1 MANYVKFKQGLKKDF
16 NTTNQPLTN
25 GMIYFVIDEHNNGS
39 IYYDTIVDGEHATK
53 EGTVHRVKF
62 SGLPIKITGSVIGT
76 GVISKDGETIEI
88 NTSTNHS
95 HGLAHQDFTVTLSN
109 DDTNLK
115 WTRLGN
121 QNGEGFWLKS
131 IKGDV
136 KAPAWFQPN
145 YGAGIAFGGGST
157 KGIISVKYN
166 EPSIRFA
173 GGNGDAPVW
182 YFTITGAN
190 DKTYD
195 LSKIGG
201 HSSDSAKLDHNLI
214 FKIASTADATQGGNG
229 TATDLSGSAVDLYLP
244 TKISGFDLLQAT
256 RFQGNAD
263 TSTVAAKLGKGGNT
277 SLPMTFYW
285 DGSKGTQPTWLWGG
299 ENGIDMYVYN
309 PSNFRVAHSVN
320 TAGLDHDVTF
330 KISKVANA
338 TTGEAG
344 VVTKLTGALLE
355 LILPAS
361 ISGFN
366 LIQSTRFQG
375 NADSAT
381 VASRAN
387 SLFLNPSNRQENI
400 DYQINSD
407 KYQSRVTYSL
417 ASSITK
423 TGKPPVGDSHV
434 LTFGWDGS
442 GWGAQL
448 AITADA
454 KPHMAIRGATV
465 DEKGVSIWDETWSTV
480 LDSSNYTSYIN
491 NYYWANVKVST
502 ASSMETKPT
511 FNTAYTS
518 NWWRSTGKT
527 GWWNDTY
534 SGGIA
539 MEDKTY
545 VKVAGNKSFLIP
557 NGSLKIGGN
566 GDIFFATGYDDAT
579 LKIYGQT
586 NTDFGVETI
595 VIQTCFD
602 NRDPQTSEYTTQ
614 YANRCNLLLQ
624 PRGGQVYIG
633 KNLTTPGDIG
643 YKLLVG
649 GNQWIEGNL
658 VFKGAKEIKFI
669 GSKQTYSMIRFID
682 NTSDAYGNGI
692 SIGGGG
698 STVIGAGESAMSY
711 VTNGGDE
718 RLFLLSDG
726 AINIEA
732 GGDTISN
739 RKGLQVTSDGHILP
753 IKAENSN
760 PNAQDLGSAAD
771 YWRNLYINNIT
782 LQGQVGN
789 RLVWTNGSKILQAGY
804 HYADTDRIAINTAG
818 RQGYNFYVNGSS
830 YFSSNTYIHRNY
842 FLNNPS
848 TGAGELVLTA
858 LGYKSAG
865 YPVYN
870 DPEFAK
876 GANGISVYNNS
887 SNGVVTHAIVSDAS
901 SGNSSGKIL
910 KITHTGSGSPGFG
923 GFVQYIS
930 SRANAIFIQIFRAKI
945 PTGRN
950 VATASNSM
958 GDNYKDEWLTPTT
971 GTGRWEWYA
980 RRVIC
985 GASGTFS
992 TGGYVYIKDG
1002 AAPTASS
1009 PLVWYL
1015 SYCNVIDITKGNYDG
1030 LRTRY
1035 SDFVIYDSGEDGKD
1049 NKTPINDK
1057 YVAKIVAKTSNG
1069 TTFTLRGLNG
1079 AGNELADAVL
1089 TIPNAGSGK
1098 AGLITDAAQTIYGEK
1113 TLTSNLRFA
1122 NVTTGTRG
1130 IVGTIADNNYWRVV
1144 GRADKTNEGYLE
1156 IATGDDANE
1165 PIYMR
1170 QYSGVFG
1177 TVKRTFT
1184 ILDGSGCSRA
1194 PELFEAKKVHVNSKL
1209 NQSTAIAD
1217 ISYQFQVTGTSN
1229 FTDTVNISGVT
1240 NHHNNI
1246 QIDANYSIARPGR
1259 GSNWFGSHNTAMIRM
1274 TTIDG
1279 WAPLLAQRAT
1289 NGYWVL
1295 GHYNNGG
1302 EFNDQWIFGYL
1313 ANSNLEG
1320 TSGAK
1325 NDLSTKYRMRNVGGE
1340 KNILFSTYNA
1350 QIGSSTN
1357 PVYIKSNGEAVA
1369 CTYSLSATIEAGTA
1383 NRMAYYKT
1391 ANQIGSS
1398 GHYVTSN
1405 QVGINASS
1413 SKNYTFYVGGD
1424 SLFDNAV
1431 TINGNVHILPDT
1443 DVGLNGAG
1451 SLVIGNKA
1459 GQNLG
1464 IDGNEIMARNNSKA
1478 SALYLNNEGG
1488 VVQVGQ
1494 DGITIQ
1500 AKASS
1505 TNLQSGGL
1513 RISSEN
1519 AGNSGNVALEL
1530 YRGNNGSWQ
1539 IANEGAILYFRTN
1552 WVGEKKATYAKNTL
1566 IIDNTTGSASIPYL
1580 AIGQEERNTT
1590 YGLYVVSS
1598 QSWIKNTLWTG
1609 NVYPDTNNTRECG
1622 TNNYFWNKMNTNW
1635 LNVNRGTSQTDGGIT
1650 LYGGDVNYGIIFRTT
1665 KNQGTHGYVSGDWAT
1680 YFTMSNSAG
1689 RGWIFKRWGVGNV
1702 ASISTDGNAYFNGHI
1717 RAASTGGSWLDG
1729 QRYNYGGYNLL
1740 DATNSESY
1748 WPWLRQTNTNTKKW
1762 FSFGILANSFYL
1774 IGSSTNRTD
1783 NGYDFGWQFD
1793 ISNGNTT
1800 FNTNG
1805 NKNNTSKTVINGR
1818 LIVNP
1823 YYSTEQS
1830 YSEGIRVNRAN
1841 NGWANIILGGD
1852 NGSSTGT
1859 SSTTWL
1865 IGHRG
1870 SNGTSSGSGGSNG
1883 ANLTGKIND
1892 LTIEVNSS
1900 SGQGLT
1906 LPVAQGEL
1914 LTWQQRPIMAQLPA
1928 QGGSATI
1935 LNNANYKTAYLATTS
1950 NGNASMGLVS
1960 ANWYHV
1966 MNFRHLDNNGF
1977 NSQFVLPLNHNGQAA
1992 WRLSSGTTWEPW
2004 NYIFDDNHAMIPA
2017 SNNVYNIGSAS
2028 NYWATGYI
2036 NTLYVAGNAYA
2047 NGSNRIPTTGNTT
2060 GTIGSATVP
2069 VYSDN
2074 GVLKT
2079 ITSYS
2084 GNAATATTASKLSR
2098 NAGSATKPIYFS
2110 GGVPVQCNDTLG
2122 VSISGNAASAT
2133 YTTQLLGV
2141 NGSNTPYSA
2150 VEGNL
2155 IRAVWNVKGDS
2166 RWYLKAGTYNC
2177 RVNYADN
2184 AGNADTID
2192 GYHASEVYKAAT
2204 HTINNYS
2211 SVNDWVQI
2219 ATINIDGTD
2228 LAMGG
2233 FTAILSNREYLDGS
2247 SFILTVAIRR
2257 NSVTSASCQAFYTPI
2272 GSSSPREIT
2281 IRSNDGVNFYIYL
2294 KSELNSWTTYYNV
2307 TKIMTENKVIFEN
2320 TGISSTNLI
2329 TGDVLKVTATRGGY
2343 VNRAVNA
2350 NNTKEVWND
2359 SSYMSFHWNGQ
2370 SGQPTWLWGGNNDT
2384 NMYVYN
2390 PSNFRVSYANNAG
2403 DADTVDGYH
2412 ASDLAKKTDVSNSY
2426 VKKAGDTMTG
2436 ELKNSSND
2444 FTLSSNS
2451 NEQRFKFL
2459 NASKNK
2465 HTVYFYKGAGTSST
2479 IVGLWDSTDGQ
2490 IWTYN
2495 TSGYF
2500 NLDKRVVIGGYNN
2513 SNYSLSTSSFIC
2525 DSWIRTTGSTGWY
2538 NETYGG
2544 GWHMSDSTYIRNYNS
2559 KHLYITGR
2567 LGVNCELR
2575 LWEAGRQITRAGNSV
2590 AWINGRDGALIRQDS
2605 YTGYNPIFSCKTTN
2619 GSWELGP
2626 YDNNILY
2633 FTYGT
2638 DSNHKAGKNSVEHPL
2653 RLMPGKGVLLSG
2665 LNYGTSLPS
2674 SGTNGQVFFKI

>member
-25 GMIYFVIDEHNNGS
+25 GMIYFVIDENNNGS
-39 IYYDTIVDGEHATK
+39 IYYDTIVDGKQATK
-53 EGTVHRVKF
+53 NGTVHRVKF
-62 SGLPIKITGSVIGT
+62 SGLPIKITGSVTGT

-95 HGLAHQDFTVTLSN
+95 HGLAHQDFTVKLSN

-121 QNGEGFWLKS
+121 QNGGGFWLKS
-131 IKGDV
+131 IRGQA
-136 KAPAWFQPN
+136 KAPAWFLPD
-145 YGAGIAFGGGST
+145 YSAGIAFGGEDT
-157 KGIISVKYN
+157 KGIISVKYSQ
-166 EPSIRFA
+166 PGVRFA

-201 HSSDSAKLDHNLI
+201 HSSDSAKLDHNVT
-214 FKIASTADATQGGNG
+214 FKIASTADATNGANG
-229 TATDLSGSAVDLYLP
+229 TKTDLSGPAVNLYLP
-244 TKISGFDLLQAT
+244 TKISGFDLLQA
-256 RFQGNAD
+256 
-263 TSTVAAKLGKGGNT
+263 S
-277 SLPMTFYW
+277 
-285 DGSKGTQPTWLWGG
+285 
-299 ENGIDMYVYN
+299 
-309 PSNFRVAHSVN
+309 
-320 TAGLDHDVTF
+320 
-330 KISKVANA
+330 
-338 TTGEAG
+338 
-344 VVTKLTGALLE
+344 
-355 LILPAS
+355 
-361 ISGFN
+361 
-366 LIQSTRFQG
+366 RFQG

-381 VASRAN
+381 YATSAGYAKG
-387 SLFLNPSNRQENI
+387 LFLNPETRQEDMNFNLA
-400 DYQINSD
+400 DA
-407 KYQSRVTYSL
+407 KYIKRVTYSM
-417 ASSITK
+417 ATSTTK
-423 TGKPPVGDSHV
+423 KNKPPVGDANILS
-434 LTFGWDGS
+434 FGWDNSGYGS
-442 GWGAQL
+442 QL
-448 AITADA
+448 AIQIGSAGHLA
-454 KPHMAIRGATV
+454 VRGSGSNNGTSSWG
-465 DEKGVSIWDETWSTV
+465 EWSTV

-502 ASSMETKPT
+502 TSSTETKPT

-566 GDIFFATGYDDAT
+566 GDIFFATGYNNAT
-579 LKIYGQT
+579 LKIYGQN
-586 NTDFGVETI
+586 NTKYGTETI
-595 VIQTCFD
+595 AIQTCFD
-602 NRDPQTSEYTTQ
+602 NQDPQTSGYITQ
-614 YANRCNLLLQ
+614 YTDRCNLLLQ

-633 KNLTTPGDIG
+633 KNLTTVGDTG
-643 YKLLVG
+643 YKLLVD

-682 NTSDAYGNGI
+682 NISDTYGNGI

-698 STVIGAGESAMSY
+698 SVVVGAGESAMSF

-726 AINIEA
+726 SINVEA
-732 GGDTISN
+732 GGNTIAN
-739 RKGLQVTSDGHILP
+739 RKGFQVTGDGHILP

-842 FLNNPS
+842 FLNDPS
-848 TGAGELVLTA
+848 TGAGELILTA

-870 DPEFAK
+870 DPEFAS
-876 GANGISVYNNS
+876 GANGVSVYNNS
-887 SNGVVTHAIVSDAS
+887 GNGTVTHAIVSDSS
-901 SGNSSGKIL
+901 SGNSSGKVL
-910 KITHTGSGSPGFG
+910 KITHTGTASPGLG
-923 GFVQYIS
+923 GFRLGMQ
-930 SRANAIFIQIFRAKI
+930 SRANAILIQIFRAKI
-945 PTGRN
+945 PSGYNLSLHMDAIGNNTKY
-950 VATASNSM
+950 
-958 GDNYKDEWLTPTT
+958 DWLTPNV

-980 RRVIC
+980 NRMIC
-985 GASGTFS
+985 GSTGTFND
-992 TGGYVYIKDG
+992 GGYVAINLNKG
-1002 AAPTASS
+1002 TAAPTASS

-1015 SYCNVIDITKGNYDG
+1015 SYCNVIDVTKGNYDG
-1030 LRTRY
+1030 LRSRY
-1035 SDFVIYDSGEDGKD
+1035 SDFVTYDSGEDGKD

-1057 YVAKIVAKTSNG
+1057 YVAKIVTKTSNG

-1098 AGLITDAAQTIYGEK
+1098 AGLITDAAQGIYGEK
-1113 TLTSNLRFA
+1113 TLHENLRFA
-1122 NVTTGTRG
+1122 NVTTGIRG
-1130 IVGTIADNNYWRVV
+1130 IVGTIADNDYWRVV
-1144 GRADKTNEGYLE
+1144 GHADKTNEGYLE

-1184 ILDGSGCSRA
+1184 VLDGSGRSRA

-1246 QIDANYSIARPGR
+1246 QIDANYSIAKPGK
-1259 GSNWFGSHNTAMIRM
+1259 SSVWNGSHNNAMIRM
-1274 TTIDG
+1274 TSINS
-1279 WAPLLAQRAT
+1279 WSPLLAQKAT
-1289 NGYWVL
+1289 NGYWIL
-1295 GHYNNGG
+1295 GHYNHHN
-1302 EFNDQWIFGYL
+1302 EKDEKDKNNDFRDQWLFGYL
-1313 ANSNLEG
+1313 SDSNLEG
-1320 TSGAK
+1320 TTGAS
-1325 NDLSTKYRMRNVGGE
+1325 NSLSTTYRLLNIGGDSQRM
-1340 KNILFSTYNA
+1340 FVSAAYNA
-1350 QIGSSTN
+1350 TVGSGTQ
-1357 PVYIKSNGEAVA
+1357 PVYVQSNGNVA
-1369 CTYSLSATIEAGTA
+1369 ACSYSLSATIAAGTA

-1398 GHYVTSN
+1398 GHYVTSS

-1413 SKNYTFYVGGD
+1413 SKDYTFYVGGT
-1424 SLFDNAV
+1424 SLLDNAV
-1431 TINGNVHILPDT
+1431 TINGNVHIIPDT
-1443 DVGLNGAG
+1443 DVGLNAAG

-1464 IDGNEIMARNNSKA
+1464 INGNEIMARNNSKA

-1494 DGITIQ
+1494 DGVTIQ

-1519 AGNSGNVALEL
+1519 AGNGGNVALEL

-1552 WVGEKKATYAKNTL
+1552 LIGDRKTTYAKNAL
-1566 IIDNTTGSASIPYL
+1566 IIDNTTGAASLPYL
-1580 AIGQEERNTT
+1580 AIGQEARNTT

-1635 LNVNRGTSQTDGGIT
+1635 LNVNRGCYSEDGGIT
-1650 LYGGDVNYGIIFRTT
+1650 LYGGDINYGIIFRTT
-1665 KNQGTHGYVSGDWAT
+1665 KSQGTHGYVSGDCAT
-1680 YFTMSNSAG
+1680 YFTMSNSAN
-1689 RGWIFKRWGVGNV
+1689 RGWIFKRYGSGNV

-1717 RAASTGGSWLDG
+1717 RAASSGSSWLDG
-1729 QRYNYGGYNLL
+1729 QRYDYGGYNLL
-1740 DATNSESY
+1740 DATDSESY

-1762 FSFGILANSFYL
+1762 FSFGILSTSFYL
-1774 IGSSTNRTD
+1774 IGSSTNRAD

-1805 NKNNTSKTVINGR
+1805 NKNSTSKTVINGR

-1852 NGSSTGT
+1852 NKSSTGT

-1870 SNGTSSGSGGSNG
+1870 SNGTNSYSGGSNG
-1883 ANLTGKIND
+1883 ANLAGKIND

-1928 QGGSATI
+1928 QGGSTTI
-1935 LNNANYKTAYLATTS
+1935 LNNPNYKTAYLATTS

-1966 MNFRHLDNNGF
+1966 MNFRHLDNNGY

-1992 WRLSSGTTWEPW
+1992 WRLSSGTTWNAW
-2004 NYIFDDNHAMIPA
+2004 NYIFDDHHAMIPT
-2017 SNNVYNIGSAS
+2017 SNNAYNIGSTS

-2047 NGSNRIPTTGNTT
+2047 NGSKRIPTTGNNT
-2060 GTIGSATVP
+2060 GTVGSASLP
-2069 VYSDN
+2069 VYSKD
-2074 GVLKT
+2074 GVLTT
-2079 ITSYS
+2079 ITSYQ
-2084 GNAATATTASKLSR
+2084 GNAATATLASSANKLNTSAGGNTNPVYFANGIPVRLTASVGSANQPVYL
-2098 NAGSATKPIYFS
+2098 NNGVITACAGSQS
-2110 GGVPVQCNDTLG
+2110 GTEKQQ
-2122 VSISGNAASAT
+2122 SFKISGS
-2133 YTTQLLGV
+2133 
-2141 NGSNTPYSA
+2141 NGTAHWYYL
-2150 VEGNL
+2150 GNL
-2155 IRAVWNVKGDS
+2155 ISNNDNSEVIIDIYSGNGYNGTGNQNTHISIFVKDGWQSTQAAANSFGISYLVDHSDVNATAIKVKGMASAHNVIDLYVYLPWGYSDGYYSIKGYYKTWTHKGTRSTTEPTSGTVQNCILGTFRADKVYGAVWNDYAEYRQTKKYVQPGYCVIETGKGDLIKS
-2166 RWYLKAGTYNC
+2166 SERLQPGANIVSDTFGFAIGETEQTKTPLAVSGRVLAYPYEDRDSYQAGDPVCSGPN
-2177 RVNYADN
+2177 
-2184 AGNADTID
+2184 GTI
-2192 GYHASEVYKAAT
+2192 SKMTREEV
-2204 HTINNYS
+2204 
-2211 SVNDWVQI
+2211 
-2219 ATINIDGTD
+2219 
-2228 LAMGG
+2228 
-2233 FTAILSNREYLDGS
+2233 REYPERIIG
-2247 SFILTVAIRR
+2247 TV
-2257 NSVTSASCQAFYTPI
+2257 S
-2272 GSSSPREIT
+2272 EIP
-2281 IRSNDGVNFYIYL
+2281 NY
-2294 KSELNSWTTYYNV
+2294 
-2307 TKIMTENKVIFEN
+2307 
-2320 TGISSTNLI
+2320 
-2329 TGDVLKVTATRGGY
+2329 
-2343 VNRAVNA
+2343 
-2350 NNTKEVWND
+2350 EVW
-2359 SSYMSFHWNGQ
+2359 G
-2370 SGQPTWLWGGNNDT
+2370 TGN
-2384 NMYVYN
+2384 VK
-2390 PSNFRVSYANNAG
+2390 VNNRIWI
-2403 DADTVDGYH
+2403 
-2412 ASDLAKKTDVSNSY
+2412 K
-2426 VKKAGDTMTG
+2426 VK
-2436 ELKNSSND
+2436 
-2444 FTLSSNS
+2444 
-2451 NEQRFKFL
+2451 
-2459 NASKNK
+2459 
-2465 HTVYFYKGAGTSST
+2465 
-2479 IVGLWDSTDGQ
+2479 
-2490 IWTYN
+2490 
-2495 TSGYF
+2495 
-2500 NLDKRVVIGGYNN
+2500 
-2513 SNYSLSTSSFIC
+2513 
-2525 DSWIRTTGSTGWY
+2525 
-2538 NETYGG
+2538 
-2544 GWHMSDSTYIRNYNS
+2544 
-2559 KHLYITGR
+2559 
-2567 LGVNCELR
+2567 
-2575 LWEAGRQITRAGNSV
+2575 
-2590 AWINGRDGALIRQDS
+2590 
-2605 YTGYNPIFSCKTTN
+2605 
-2619 GSWELGP
+2619 
-2626 YDNNILY
+2626 
-2633 FTYGT
+2633 
-2638 DSNHKAGKNSVEHPL
+2638 
-2653 RLMPGKGVLLSG
+2653 
-2665 LNYGTSLPS
+2665 
-2674 SGTNGQVFFKI
+2674 

>member
-25 GMIYFVIDEHNNGS
+25 GMIYFVIDENNNGS
-39 IYYDTIVDGEHATK
+39 IYYDTIVDGKQATK
-53 EGTVHRVKF
+53 KGTVHRVKF

-76 GVISKDGETIEI
+76 GVISKDGESIEI

-95 HGLAHQDFTVTLSN
+95 HGLAHQDFTVTLTD

-121 QNGEGFWLKS
+121 QNGGGFWLKS
-131 IKGDV
+131 IRGQT
-136 KAPAWFQPN
+136 KAPAWFLPDFS
-145 YGAGIAFGGGST
+145 AGIAFGGSNT
-157 KGIISVKYN
+157 KGIISVKYSQ
-166 EPSIRFA
+166 PGIRFA

-201 HSSDSAKLDHNLI
+201 HSSDSAKLDHNVT
-214 FKIASTADATQGGNG
+214 FKIASTADATNGANG
-229 TATDLSGSAVDLYLP
+229 TKTDLSGSAVNLYLP
-244 TKISGFDLLQAT
+244 TKISGFDLLQA
-256 RFQGNAD
+256 
-263 TSTVAAKLGKGGNT
+263 S
-277 SLPMTFYW
+277 
-285 DGSKGTQPTWLWGG
+285 
-299 ENGIDMYVYN
+299 
-309 PSNFRVAHSVN
+309 
-320 TAGLDHDVTF
+320 
-330 KISKVANA
+330 
-338 TTGEAG
+338 
-344 VVTKLTGALLE
+344 
-355 LILPAS
+355 
-361 ISGFN
+361 
-366 LIQSTRFQG
+366 RFQG

-381 VASRAN
+381 YATSADYAKG
-387 SLFLNPSNRQENI
+387 LFLNPETHQEDMNFNLA
-400 DYQINSD
+400 DA
-407 KYQSRVTYSL
+407 KYIKRVTYSM
-417 ASSITK
+417 ATSTTK
-423 TGKPPVGDSHV
+423 KNKPPIGDANILS
-434 LTFGWDGS
+434 FGWDNSGYGS
-442 GWGAQL
+442 QL
-448 AITADA
+448 AIQNGSAGHLA
-454 KPHMAIRGATV
+454 VRGSGSTNGASSWG
-465 DEKGVSIWDETWSTV
+465 EWSTV

-502 ASSMETKPT
+502 ASSTETKPT

-566 GDIFFATGYDDAT
+566 GDILFATGYDDAT

-586 NTDFGVETI
+586 NTDFGIETI

-602 NRDPQTSEYTTQ
+602 NQDPQTSEYTTQ

-633 KNLTTPGDIG
+633 KNLTTTGDVG
-643 YKLLVG
+643 YRLLVG

-732 GGDTISN
+732 GGDIISN

-804 HYADTDRIAINTAG
+804 HYADTDRIAINTAE

-830 YFSSNTYIHRNY
+830 YFSSNTYIHRNH

-876 GANGISVYNNS
+876 GTNGISVYNNA
-887 SNGVVTHAIVSDAS
+887 SNGTVTHAIVSDAS

-950 VATASNSM
+950 VATASNRM

-992 TGGYVYIKDG
+992 TGGYIYIKDG

-1057 YVAKIVAKTSNG
+1057 YVAKIITKTSNG

-1089 TIPNAGSGK
+1089 TIPNAENGK
-1098 AGLITDAAQTIYGEK
+1098 AGLITNAAQGIYGEK
-1113 TLTSNLRFA
+1113 TLYSDLRFA
-1122 NVTTGTRG
+1122 NVSTGTRG
-1130 IVGTIADNNYWRVV
+1130 IIGTIADNDFWRVV
-1144 GRADKTNEGYLE
+1144 GRASATNSGYLE
-1156 IATGDDANE
+1156 IATGDDATE
-1165 PIYMR
+1165 PIYVR
-1170 QYSGVFG
+1170 QYTEVFG
-1177 TVKRTFT
+1177 TLKRTFT
-1184 ILDGSGCSRA
+1184 VLDESGRSRA
-1194 PELFEAKKVHVNSKL
+1194 PELFEAKKIHVNSKL
-1209 NQSTAIAD
+1209 DQNAAIAD
-1217 ISYQFQVTGTSN
+1217 IGYQFQVTGTSN
-1229 FTDTVNISGVT
+1229 FTDSVDISGVT
-1240 NHHNNI
+1240 THHNHI
-1246 QIDANYSIARPGR
+1246 QIDANYSIAKPGK
-1259 GSNWFGSHNTAMIRM
+1259 SSAWFGSHNNAMIRM

-1279 WAPLLAQRAT
+1279 WSPLLAQRAT

-1295 GHYNNGG
+1295 GHYNSDHSD
-1302 EFNDQWIFGYL
+1302 FNDQWIFGYL

-1369 CTYSLSATIEAGTA
+1369 CSYSLSATIEAGTA

-1413 SKNYTFYVGGD
+1413 SKNYTFYVGGN

-1459 GQNLG
+1459 GPNLG
-1464 IDGNEIMARNNSKA
+1464 IDCNEVMARNNSEA
-1478 SALYLNNEGG
+1478 SVLYLNNEGG

-1519 AGNSGNVALEL
+1519 AGSNGNVALEL

-1552 WVGEKKATYAKNTL
+1552 WVGDRKTTYAKNAL
-1566 IIDNTTGSASIPYL
+1566 IIDNTTGAASLPYL
-1580 AIGQEERNTT
+1580 AIGQEKRNTT

-1609 NVYPDTNNTRECG
+1609 NVYPDTNN
-1622 TNNYFWNKMNTNW
+1622 
-1635 LNVNRGTSQTDGGIT
+1635 
-1650 LYGGDVNYGIIFRTT
+1650 
-1665 KNQGTHGYVSGDWAT
+1665 
-1680 YFTMSNSAG
+1680 
-1689 RGWIFKRWGVGNV
+1689 
-1702 ASISTDGNAYFNGHI
+1702 
-1717 RAASTGGSWLDG
+1717 
-1729 QRYNYGGYNLL
+1729 
-1740 DATNSESY
+1740 
-1748 WPWLRQTNTNTKKW
+1748 
-1762 FSFGILANSFYL
+1762 
-1774 IGSSTNRTD
+1774 
-1783 NGYDFGWQFD
+1783 
-1793 ISNGNTT
+1793 
-1800 FNTNG
+1800 
-1805 NKNNTSKTVINGR
+1805 
-1818 LIVNP
+1818 
-1823 YYSTEQS
+1823 
-1830 YSEGIRVNRAN
+1830 
-1841 NGWANIILGGD
+1841 
-1852 NGSSTGT
+1852 
-1859 SSTTWL
+1859 
-1865 IGHRG
+1865 
-1870 SNGTSSGSGGSNG
+1870 
-1883 ANLTGKIND
+1883 
-1892 LTIEVNSS
+1892 
-1900 SGQGLT
+1900 
-1906 LPVAQGEL
+1906 
-1914 LTWQQRPIMAQLPA
+1914 
-1928 QGGSATI
+1928 
-1935 LNNANYKTAYLATTS
+1935 
-1950 NGNASMGLVS
+1950 
-1960 ANWYHV
+1960 
-1966 MNFRHLDNNGF
+1966 
-1977 NSQFVLPLNHNGQAA
+1977 
-1992 WRLSSGTTWEPW
+1992 
-2004 NYIFDDNHAMIPA
+2004 
-2017 SNNVYNIGSAS
+2017 VYNIGSTS

-2047 NGSNRIPTTGNTT
+2047 NGSKRIPTTGNTS

-2084 GNAATATTASKLSR
+2084 GNAATATVASSANKLNTS
-2098 NAGSATKPIYFS
+2098 AGGNTNPIYFTN
-2110 GGVPVQCNDTLG
+2110 GVPVRSTASVGSANQPVYLNNG
-2122 VSISGNAASAT
+2122 VITACAGSQSGTEKQQSFKITGA
-2133 YTTQLLGV
+2133 
-2141 NGSNTPYSA
+2141 NGTANWHYL
-2150 VEGNL
+2150 GNL
-2155 IRAVWNVKGDS
+2155 ISNGDNSEVIIDIYSGDGYNGAGEQNTHISIFVKDGWQSTRAAAKSFGISYLVDHSDVNATSIKVKGLASADNIIDLYVYLPWDHSEGYYSIKGYYNTWTHKGTCSTAEPTSGEVQNCVFGAFRAGQVYGAVWNDYAEYRRTKKYVQPGYCVIETGKGDLIKS
-2166 RWYLKAGTYNC
+2166 SERLQPGANIVSDTFGFAIGETEQTKTPLAVSGRVLAYPYEDRDSYQAGDPVCSGPN
-2177 RVNYADN
+2177 
-2184 AGNADTID
+2184 GTI
-2192 GYHASEVYKAAT
+2192 SKMTREEV
-2204 HTINNYS
+2204 
-2211 SVNDWVQI
+2211 
-2219 ATINIDGTD
+2219 
-2228 LAMGG
+2228 
-2233 FTAILSNREYLDGS
+2233 REYPERIIG
-2247 SFILTVAIRR
+2247 TV
-2257 NSVTSASCQAFYTPI
+2257 S
-2272 GSSSPREIT
+2272 EIP
-2281 IRSNDGVNFYIYL
+2281 DY
-2294 KSELNSWTTYYNV
+2294 
-2307 TKIMTENKVIFEN
+2307 
-2320 TGISSTNLI
+2320 
-2329 TGDVLKVTATRGGY
+2329 
-2343 VNRAVNA
+2343 
-2350 NNTKEVWND
+2350 EVW
-2359 SSYMSFHWNGQ
+2359 G
-2370 SGQPTWLWGGNNDT
+2370 TGN
-2384 NMYVYN
+2384 VK
-2390 PSNFRVSYANNAG
+2390 VNNRIWI
-2403 DADTVDGYH
+2403 
-2412 ASDLAKKTDVSNSY
+2412 K
-2426 VKKAGDTMTG
+2426 VK
-2436 ELKNSSND
+2436 
-2444 FTLSSNS
+2444 
-2451 NEQRFKFL
+2451 
-2459 NASKNK
+2459 
-2465 HTVYFYKGAGTSST
+2465 
-2479 IVGLWDSTDGQ
+2479 
-2490 IWTYN
+2490 
-2495 TSGYF
+2495 
-2500 NLDKRVVIGGYNN
+2500 
-2513 SNYSLSTSSFIC
+2513 
-2525 DSWIRTTGSTGWY
+2525 
-2538 NETYGG
+2538 
-2544 GWHMSDSTYIRNYNS
+2544 
-2559 KHLYITGR
+2559 
-2567 LGVNCELR
+2567 
-2575 LWEAGRQITRAGNSV
+2575 
-2590 AWINGRDGALIRQDS
+2590 
-2605 YTGYNPIFSCKTTN
+2605 
-2619 GSWELGP
+2619 
-2626 YDNNILY
+2626 
-2633 FTYGT
+2633 
-2638 DSNHKAGKNSVEHPL
+2638 
-2653 RLMPGKGVLLSG
+2653 
-2665 LNYGTSLPS
+2665 
-2674 SGTNGQVFFKI
+2674 

>member
-25 GMIYFVIDEHNNGS
+25 GMIYFVIDENNNGS
-39 IYYDTIVDGEHATK
+39 IYYDTIVDGKQATK
-53 EGTVHRVKF
+53 NGTVHRVKF
-62 SGLPIKITGSVIGT
+62 SGLPIKITGSVTGT
-76 GVISKDGETIEI
+76 GVISQDGETIEI

-131 IKGDV
+131 IKGNV

-201 HSSDSAKLDHNLI
+201 HSSDSAKLDHNVI
-214 FKIASTADATQGGNG
+214 FKIASTADATNGANG
-229 TATDLSGSAVDLYLP
+229 TKTDLSGSAVNLYLP
-244 TKISGFDLLQAT
+244 TKISGFDLLQA
-256 RFQGNAD
+256 
-263 TSTVAAKLGKGGNT
+263 S
-277 SLPMTFYW
+277 
-285 DGSKGTQPTWLWGG
+285 
-299 ENGIDMYVYN
+299 
-309 PSNFRVAHSVN
+309 
-320 TAGLDHDVTF
+320 
-330 KISKVANA
+330 
-338 TTGEAG
+338 
-344 VVTKLTGALLE
+344 
-355 LILPAS
+355 
-361 ISGFN
+361 
-366 LIQSTRFQG
+366 RFQG

-381 VASRAN
+381 YATSAGYAKG
-387 SLFLNPSNRQENI
+387 LFLNPETRQEDMNFNLA
-400 DYQINSD
+400 DA
-407 KYQSRVTYSL
+407 KYIKRVTYSM
-417 ASSITK
+417 ATSTTK
-423 TGKPPVGDSHV
+423 KNKPPIGDANILS
-434 LTFGWDGS
+434 FGWDNSGYGS
-442 GWGAQL
+442 QL
-448 AITADA
+448 AIQNGSAGHLA
-454 KPHMAIRGATV
+454 VRGSGSNNGASSWG
-465 DEKGVSIWDETWSTV
+465 EWSTV

-502 ASSMETKPT
+502 ASSTETKPT

-566 GDIFFATGYDDAT
+566 GDIFFATGNNNAT

-586 NTDFGVETI
+586 NTDFGIETI

-602 NRDPQTSEYTTQ
+602 NQDPQTSGYTTQ
-614 YANRCNLLLQ
+614 YAERCNLLLQ

-633 KNLTTPGDIG
+633 KNLTTPGDVG

-830 YFSSNTYIHRNY
+830 YFSSNTYIHRNH

-870 DPEFAK
+870 DPEFAT
-876 GANGISVYNNS
+876 GSNNISVYNNA
-887 SNGVVTHAIVSDAS
+887 SNGTVTHAIVSDAS
-901 SGNSSGKIL
+901 SGNSSGKVL

-958 GDNYKDEWLTPTT
+958 GDNYKDEWLTPTA

-992 TGGYVYIKDG
+992 TGGHVYIKDG

-1015 SYCNVIDITKGNYDG
+1015 SYCNVIDVTKGNYDG

-1035 SDFVIYDSGEDGKD
+1035 SDFVTYDSGEDGKD
-1049 NKTPINDK
+1049 NKTSINDK
-1057 YVAKIVAKTSNG
+1057 YVAKIVTKTSNG

-1089 TIPNAGSGK
+1089 TIPNAGSDK
-1098 AGLITDAAQTIYGEK
+1098 AGLITNAAQGIYGEK
-1113 TLTSNLRFA
+1113 TLHENLRFS
-1122 NVTTGTRG
+1122 NISTGTRG
-1130 IVGTIADNNYWRVV
+1130 IIGSIADNDCWRVV
-1144 GRADKTNEGYLE
+1144 GCADKTNEGYLE
-1156 IATGDDANE
+1156 IATGDDTNE

-1177 TVKRTFT
+1177 TVTRTFT
-1184 ILDGSGCSRA
+1184 ILDGSGRSRA
-1194 PELFEAKKVHVNSKL
+1194 PELFEAKKIHVNSKL
-1209 NQSTAIAD
+1209 NQNNAIAD
-1217 ISYQFQVTGTSN
+1217 IGYQFQVTGTSN

-1246 QIDANYSIARPGR
+1246 QIDANYNIAKPGK
-1259 GSNWFGSHNTAMIRM
+1259 SSAWYGSHNNAMIRM
-1274 TTIDG
+1274 TSVNS
-1279 WAPLLAQRAT
+1279 WSPLLAQKAT
-1289 NGYWVL
+1289 NGYWIL
-1295 GHYNNGG
+1295 GHYNYHN
-1302 EFNDQWIFGYL
+1302 EKDEKDKNNDFRDQWLFGYL
-1313 ANSNLEG
+1313 SDSNLEG
-1320 TSGAK
+1320 TTGASNSLTTIYRLLNIGG
-1325 NDLSTKYRMRNVGGE
+1325 NDNQRMFVSA
-1340 KNILFSTYNA
+1340 KYNA
-1350 QIGSSTN
+1350 AVGSGTQ
-1357 PVYIKSNGEAVA
+1357 PVYVQSNGNVA
-1369 CTYSLSATIEAGTA
+1369 TCSYSLSATIEAGTA

-1391 ANQIGSS
+1391 ANQISSS
-1398 GHYVTSN
+1398 GHYVTSS

-1464 IDGNEIMARNNSKA
+1464 INGNEIMSRNNSKA

-1488 VVQVGQ
+1488 IVQVGQ
-1494 DGITIQ
+1494 DGITVQ

-1513 RISSEN
+1513 RISSES

-1552 WVGEKKATYAKNTL
+1552 WVGDRKTIYAKNTL

-1609 NVYPDTNNTRECG
+1609 HVYPDANNKWNLGSAQYQWHSFHVFRDLNIYGNESTTDESHIKFNASDKTQRAIIAFNGDTNNDAQSDTHLKIATSFG
-1622 TNNYFWNKMNTNW
+1622 AIKIKPANGYLDLGSGNDLHIQANTKSYNQDIIAAYDSP
-1635 LNVNRGTSQTDGGIT
+1635 NA
-1650 LYGGDVNYGIIFRTT
+1650 YGIDLVIGSGATT
-1665 KNQGTHGYVSGDWAT
+1665 IVGAGESAAAMY
-1680 YFTMSNSAG
+1680 SAG
-1689 RGWIFKRWGVGNV
+1689 IKNPENLYLSADGNV
-1702 ASISTDGNAYFNGHI
+1702 FLYTNCDTIANRRYACFDTGRNFYPDADNSGSIGTFGNRWN
-1717 RAASTGGSWLDG
+1717 TGW
-1729 QRYNYGGYNLL
+1729 
-1740 DATNSESY
+1740 
-1748 WPWLRQTNTNTKKW
+1748 
-1762 FSFGILANSFYL
+1762 
-1774 IGSSTNRTD
+1774 
-1783 NGYDFGWQFD
+1783 
-1793 ISNGNTT
+1793 
-1800 FNTNG
+1800 FNTLNLAG
-1805 NKNNTSKTVINGR
+1805 
-1818 LIVNP
+1818 
-1823 YYSTEQS
+1823 
-1830 YSEGIRVNRAN
+1830 A
-1841 NGWANIILGGD
+1841 
-1852 NGSSTGT
+1852 T
-1859 SSTTWL
+1859 SST
-1865 IGHRG
+1865 IA
-1870 SNGTSSGSGGSNG
+1870 NSSPRIIFQEKNG
-1883 ANLTGKIND
+1883 ANKIQAVGIVYTD
-1892 LTIEVNSS
+1892 TD
-1900 SGQGLT
+1900 
-1906 LPVAQGEL
+1906 AY
-1914 LTWQQRPIMAQLPA
+1914 RPIKGLKIMDVDGSDGGNVWLEVQGDIWTGGNIRINNNKSLIQNQDDTSNYTEAIKWYKGGKSQNTYDPQIGQYNTGSDGNGSICILPYA
-1928 QGGSATI
+1928 TATSPLGGSV
-1935 LNNANYKTAYLATTS
+1935 
-1950 NGNASMGLVS
+1950 GLFIAKS
-1960 ANWYHV
+1960 R
-1966 MNFRHLDNNGF
+1966 MLLDNYR
-1977 NSQFVLPLNHNGQAA
+1977 V
-1992 WRLSSGTTWEPW
+1992 
-2004 NYIFDDNHAMIPA
+2004 
-2017 SNNVYNIGSAS
+2017 
-2028 NYWATGYI
+2028 
-2036 NTLYVAGNAYA
+2036 
-2047 NGSNRIPTTGNTT
+2047 PTTGNSG
-2060 GTIGSATVP
+2060 GTVGSATVP
-2069 VYSDN
+2069 VYSDG

-2122 VSISGNAASAT
+2122 VNISGNAASAT

-2141 NGSNTPYSA
+2141 QNNGSNTPYSA
-2150 VEGNL
+2150 TEGNL

-2166 RWYLKAGTYNC
+2166 RWYLKAETYNC

-2184 AGNADTID
+2184 AGNADT
-2192 GYHASEVYKAAT
+2192 
-2204 HTINNYS
+2204 
-2211 SVNDWVQI
+2211 
-2219 ATINIDGTD
+2219 
-2228 LAMGG
+2228 
-2233 FTAILSNREYLDGS
+2233 
-2247 SFILTVAIRR
+2247 
-2257 NSVTSASCQAFYTPI
+2257 
-2272 GSSSPREIT
+2272 
-2281 IRSNDGVNFYIYL
+2281 
-2294 KSELNSWTTYYNV
+2294 
-2307 TKIMTENKVIFEN
+2307 
-2320 TGISSTNLI
+2320 
-2329 TGDVLKVTATRGGY
+2329 
-2343 VNRAVNA
+2343 
-2350 NNTKEVWND
+2350 
-2359 SSYMSFHWNGQ
+2359 
-2370 SGQPTWLWGGNNDT
+2370 
-2384 NMYVYN
+2384 
-2390 PSNFRVSYANNAG
+2390 
-2403 DADTVDGYH
+2403 VDGYH
-2412 ASDLAKKTDVSNSY
+2412 AADLFSGGYKTTLDLSALNNNLYYPVTGASIPANGYHKIKVTVHLNSGTKPSWATHNAGFTTNVELYTTACGWGTTHGETIVLNDSYEFTNCGQVVGFTQNGNTSTPVLWLRGGGQYFVECDYNASWTIRTSLYYTQGSSSDTYKQTVEPQSSY
-2426 VKKAGDTMTG
+2426 PGFKAGDG
-2436 ELKNSSND
+2436 
-2444 FTLSSNS
+2444 
-2451 NEQRFKFL
+2451 
-2459 NASKNK
+2459 
-2465 HTVYFYKGAGTSST
+2465 GAING
-2479 IVGLWDSTDGQ
+2479 
-2490 IWTYN
+2490 
-2495 TSGYF
+2495 
-2500 NLDKRVVIGGYNN
+2500 VI
-2513 SNYSLSTSSFIC
+2513 
-2525 DSWIRTTGSTGWY
+2525 
-2538 NETYGG
+2538 
-2544 GWHMSDSTYIRNYNS
+2544 
-2559 KHLYITGR
+2559 
-2567 LGVNCELR
+2567 
-2575 LWEAGRQITRAGNSV
+2575 RAGQVYGAVWNDYAEYRQTKEYIQPGYCVIETGKGDLIKSFERLQPGANIV
-2590 AWINGRDGALIRQDS
+2590 SDTFGFAIGETEQTKTPLAVSGRVLAYPYEDRDS
-2605 YTGYNPIFSCKTTN
+2605 YQAGDPVCSGPNGTISKMTREEVREYPDRIIGTVSEIPDYEVWGTGNVKV
-2619 GSWELGP
+2619 
-2626 YDNNILY
+2626 NNRIWI
-2633 FTYGT
+2633 
-2638 DSNHKAGKNSVEHPL
+2638 KVK
-2653 RLMPGKGVLLSG
+2653 
-2665 LNYGTSLPS
+2665 
-2674 SGTNGQVFFKI
+2674 

>member
-25 GMIYFVIDEHNNGS
+25 GMIYFVIDENNNGS
-39 IYYDTIVDGEHATK
+39 IYYDTVVDGKQATK
-53 EGTVHRVKF
+53 NGTVHRVKF

-131 IKGDV
+131 IKGNV

-182 YFTITGAN
+182 YFTITGSN
-190 DKTYD
+190 DKSYD
-195 LSKIGG
+195 LNGIGG
-201 HSSDSAKLDHNLI
+201 HSSDSAKLDHNVS
-214 FKIASTADATQGGNG
+214 FKIASTADATNGANG
-229 TATDLSGSAVDLYLP
+229 TKTDLSGSAVNLYLP
-244 TKISGFDLLQAT
+244 TKISGFDLLQA
-256 RFQGNAD
+256 
-263 TSTVAAKLGKGGNT
+263 S
-277 SLPMTFYW
+277 
-285 DGSKGTQPTWLWGG
+285 
-299 ENGIDMYVYN
+299 
-309 PSNFRVAHSVN
+309 
-320 TAGLDHDVTF
+320 
-330 KISKVANA
+330 
-338 TTGEAG
+338 
-344 VVTKLTGALLE
+344 
-355 LILPAS
+355 
-361 ISGFN
+361 
-366 LIQSTRFQG
+366 RFQG

-381 VASRAN
+381 YATSADYAKG
-387 SLFLNPSNRQENI
+387 LFLNPETRQEDMNFNLA
-400 DYQINSD
+400 DA
-407 KYQSRVTYSL
+407 KYIKRVTYSM
-417 ASSITK
+417 ATSTTK
-423 TGKPPVGDSHV
+423 KNKPPVGDANILS
-434 LTFGWDGS
+434 FGWDNSGYGS
-442 GWGAQL
+442 QL
-448 AITADA
+448 AIQIGSAGHLA
-454 KPHMAIRGATV
+454 VRGSSSTNGASSWG
-465 DEKGVSIWDETWSTV
+465 EWSTV

-502 ASSMETKPT
+502 TSSTETRPT

-539 MEDKTY
+539 MEDKIY

-579 LKIYGQT
+579 LKIYGQN
-586 NTDFGVETI
+586 NTDFGTETI

-602 NRDPQTSEYTTQ
+602 NQDPQTSEYTTQ

-633 KNLTTPGDIG
+633 KNLTTPGDVG
-643 YKLLVG
+643 YKLLIG

-682 NTSDAYGNGI
+682 NTSDTYGNGI

-698 STVIGAGESAMSY
+698 STVVGAGKSAMSY

-789 RLVWTNGSKILQAGY
+789 RLVWTNGSKILQAGH

-887 SNGVVTHAIVSDAS
+887 NNGVVTHAIVSDAS

-950 VATASNSM
+950 VATTLNSM
-958 GDNYKDEWLTPTT
+958 GDNYKDEWLTPTA

-992 TGGYVYIKDG
+992 TGGHVYIKDG

-1057 YVAKIVAKTSNG
+1057 YVAKIVTKTSNG

-1079 AGNELADAVL
+1079 AGNELTDAVL
-1089 TIPNAGSGK
+1089 TIPNAGDDK
-1098 AGLITDAAQTIYGEK
+1098 AGLITNAAQGIYGEK
-1113 TLTSNLRFA
+1113 TLYSDLRFA
-1122 NVTTGTRG
+1122 NVSTGTRG
-1130 IVGTIADNNYWRVV
+1130 IIGTIAGNDFWRVV
-1144 GRADKTNEGYLE
+1144 GRASATDSGYLE
-1156 IATGDDANE
+1156 IATGDGATE
-1165 PIYMR
+1165 PIYVR
-1170 QYSGVFG
+1170 QYNGIFG
-1177 TVKRTFT
+1177 TLKRTFT
-1184 ILDGSGCSRA
+1184 VLDEAGRSRA

-1209 NQSTAIAD
+1209 DQSVAITD
-1217 ISYQFQVTGTSN
+1217 TGYQFQVTGTSN
-1229 FTDTVNISGVT
+1229 FTDSVNISGVT
-1240 NHHNNI
+1240 THHNNI
-1246 QIDANYSIARPGR
+1246 QMDANYSISKPGK
-1259 GSNWFGSHNTAMIRM
+1259 SSAWFGSHNNAMIRM
-1274 TTIDG
+1274 TSIND
-1279 WAPLLAQRAT
+1279 WSPLLAQKAT
-1289 NGYWVL
+1289 NGYWIL
-1295 GHYNNGG
+1295 GHYNHYN
-1302 EFNDQWIFGYL
+1302 EKDEKDKNSDFRNQWLFGYL
-1313 ANSNLEG
+1313 SDSNLEG
-1320 TSGAK
+1320 TTGAS
-1325 NDLSTKYRMRNVGGE
+1325 NSLTTTYRLL
-1340 KNILFSTYNA
+1340 NIGDQRMFVSAKYNA
-1350 QIGSSTN
+1350 VVGSETQ
-1357 PVYIKSNGEAVA
+1357 PVYVQSNGNVA
-1369 CTYSLSATIEAGTA
+1369 ACNYSLSATIEAGTA

-1431 TINGNVHILPDT
+1431 TINGNVHILPDA

-1459 GQNLG
+1459 SQNLG
-1464 IDGNEIMARNNSKA
+1464 IDSNEIMARNNSKA
-1478 SALYLNNEGG
+1478 SPLYLNAEGG
-1488 VVQVGQ
+1488 IVQVGQ

-1519 AGNSGNVALEL
+1519 AGKSGNVALEL
-1530 YRGNNGSWQ
+1530 YRGSNGSWQ
-1539 IANEGAILYFRTN
+1539 IANEGSILYFRTN
-1552 WVGEKKATYAKNTL
+1552 WVGEKKTTYAKNTL
-1566 IIDNTTGSASIPYL
+1566 IIDDTTGSASIPYL

-1609 NVYPDTNNTRECG
+1609 NVYPDVNNARECG
-1622 TNNYFWNKMNTNW
+1622 TNNYFWNKMSTNW
-1635 LNVNRGTSQTDGGIT
+1635 LNVNRGNSQTDGGIT

-1717 RAASTGGSWLDG
+1717 KAASTGSSWLDG

-1740 DATNSESY
+1740 DATDSESY

-1783 NGYDFGWQFD
+1783 NGFDFGWQFD

-1870 SNGTSSGSGGSNG
+1870 SNGTSSDSGGLNG

-1928 QGGSATI
+1928 QGGSTTI
-1935 LNNANYKTAYLATTS
+1935 LNNANYKTAYLATTN
-1950 NGNASMGLVS
+1950 NGNASMGLAS

-1966 MNFRHLDNNGF
+1966 MNFRHLDNNGY
-1977 NSQFVLPLNHNGQAA
+1977 NSQFVLPLNHNGHAA
-1992 WRLSSGTTWEPW
+1992 WRLSSGTTWNAW
-2004 NYIFDDNHAMIPA
+2004 NYIFDDHHAMVPA
-2017 SNNVYNIGSAS
+2017 SNNAYNIGSTS

-2047 NGSNRIPTTGNTT
+2047 NGSKRIPTTGNNT
-2060 GTIGSATVP
+2060 GIVGSASLP
-2069 VYSDN
+2069 VYSKD
-2074 GVLKT
+2074 GVLTT
-2079 ITSYS
+2079 ITSYQ
-2084 GNAATATTASKLSR
+2084 GNAATATVASSANKLNTSAGDNTNPVYFANGIPVRLTASVGSANQPVYL
-2098 NAGSATKPIYFS
+2098 NNGVITACAGSQS
-2110 GGVPVQCNDTLG
+2110 GTEKQQ
-2122 VSISGNAASAT
+2122 SFRISGLNGTAHWYYLGNLVSNGDSSEVIIDIYSGNGCNGTGNQNTHISIFVKDGWQSALSATTSFGISYLVDHSDINATSIKIKGMASAHNT
-2133 YTTQLLGV
+2133 IDLYIYLPWNYSDGYYSIKGYYHTWTHKGICSTSEPTSGTLQNCVLGTLRADKV
-2141 NGSNTPYSA
+2141 YG
-2150 VEGNL
+2150 
-2155 IRAVWNVKGDS
+2155 AVWNDYAEYRQTKKYIQPGYCVIETGKGDLIKSSQRLQPGANIVSDTFGFAIGETEQTKTPLAVSGRVLAYPYEDRNSYQAGDPVCSGPNGTIS
-2166 RWYLKAGTYNC
+2166 RMT
-2177 RVNYADN
+2177 RE
-2184 AGNADTID
+2184 
-2192 GYHASEVYKAAT
+2192 EV
-2204 HTINNYS
+2204 
-2211 SVNDWVQI
+2211 
-2219 ATINIDGTD
+2219 
-2228 LAMGG
+2228 
-2233 FTAILSNREYLDGS
+2233 REYPDRIIG
-2247 SFILTVAIRR
+2247 TV
-2257 NSVTSASCQAFYTPI
+2257 S
-2272 GSSSPREIT
+2272 EIP
-2281 IRSNDGVNFYIYL
+2281 SY
-2294 KSELNSWTTYYNV
+2294 
-2307 TKIMTENKVIFEN
+2307 
-2320 TGISSTNLI
+2320 
-2329 TGDVLKVTATRGGY
+2329 
-2343 VNRAVNA
+2343 
-2350 NNTKEVWND
+2350 EVW
-2359 SSYMSFHWNGQ
+2359 G
-2370 SGQPTWLWGGNNDT
+2370 TGN
-2384 NMYVYN
+2384 VK
-2390 PSNFRVSYANNAG
+2390 VNNRIWI
-2403 DADTVDGYH
+2403 
-2412 ASDLAKKTDVSNSY
+2412 K
-2426 VKKAGDTMTG
+2426 VK
-2436 ELKNSSND
+2436 
-2444 FTLSSNS
+2444 
-2451 NEQRFKFL
+2451 
-2459 NASKNK
+2459 
-2465 HTVYFYKGAGTSST
+2465 
-2479 IVGLWDSTDGQ
+2479 
-2490 IWTYN
+2490 
-2495 TSGYF
+2495 
-2500 NLDKRVVIGGYNN
+2500 
-2513 SNYSLSTSSFIC
+2513 
-2525 DSWIRTTGSTGWY
+2525 
-2538 NETYGG
+2538 
-2544 GWHMSDSTYIRNYNS
+2544 
-2559 KHLYITGR
+2559 
-2567 LGVNCELR
+2567 
-2575 LWEAGRQITRAGNSV
+2575 
-2590 AWINGRDGALIRQDS
+2590 
-2605 YTGYNPIFSCKTTN
+2605 
-2619 GSWELGP
+2619 
-2626 YDNNILY
+2626 
-2633 FTYGT
+2633 
-2638 DSNHKAGKNSVEHPL
+2638 
-2653 RLMPGKGVLLSG
+2653 
-2665 LNYGTSLPS
+2665 
-2674 SGTNGQVFFKI
+2674 